1 MRLRTVSPNDRG
13 WTRRRAGSGFVYLDA
28 DGQRLSGED
37 VERIK
42 SLVIPPAWTD
52 VWICPRANGHIQA
65 VGTDAAGRRQ
75 YLYHPVWREK
85 RDQAKFDR
93 IIAMARRLPRVRRQ
107 LATDLDAP
115 DLSKTAVL
123 AATVRL
129 IDLGLFRIG
138 SEEYVDDNGGYGL
151 TTLERRHVRKHG
163 NGLMFSFLG
172 KSGIPHEIIV
182 DDPEVCALVDRVR
195 RRRGGGEER
204 LLAYKNGGRWCPVQA
219 VEVNDY
225 LRAAFGIDVTAK
237 DFRTWHATVIAAT
250 ALGEAAESG
259 GVSSAR
265 AKRTAVRAAVEEV
278 AEYLGNTPAIAR
290 NSYVDPRVIDLF
302 DDGVTIASALRRLPR
317 SPRRRREHIEK
328 AVVRLL
334 SRAPDAAARAARA
347 ARRTA

>member
-28 DGQRLSGED
+28 DGRRLSGEE

-93 IIAMARRLPRVRRQ
+93 VIAMAKRLPRVRRQ
-107 LATDLDAP
+107 VVADLDAP
-115 DLSKTAVL
+115 DLTKTAVL

-151 TTLERRHVRKHG
+151 TTLERRHVKKQG
-163 NGLMFSFLG
+163 DGLIFSFLG
-172 KSGIPHEIIV
+172 KSGVPHEIVV
-182 DDPEVCALVDRVR
+182 DDPEVCALVGRIR

-204 LLAYKNGGRWCPVQA
+204 LLAYKNGSRWCPVQA
-219 VEVNDY
+219 AEVNDY
-225 LRAAFGIDVTAK
+225 LRETFGMDVTAK

-250 ALGEAAESG
+250 ALGEAATGERII
-259 GVSSAR
+259 SAR
-265 AKRTAVRAAVEEV
+265 AKRTAVKGAIEEV
-278 AEYLGNTPAIAR
+278 ASYLGNTPAIAR
-290 NSYVDPRVIDLF
+290 SSYVDPRVVDLF
-302 DDGVTIASALRRLPR
+302 DDGITIAAALRRLPR
-317 SPRRRREHIEK
+317 SPRRRRAQIEK
-328 AVVRLL
+328 AVLRLL
-334 SRAPDAAARAARA
+334 SRSPDAAARAARS
-347 ARRTA
+347 ARRSA